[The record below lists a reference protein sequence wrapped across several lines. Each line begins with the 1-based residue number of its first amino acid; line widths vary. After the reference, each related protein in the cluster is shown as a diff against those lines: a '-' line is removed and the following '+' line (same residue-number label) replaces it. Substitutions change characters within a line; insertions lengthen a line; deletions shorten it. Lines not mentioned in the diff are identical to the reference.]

1 VDNNNNAKKFSDQH
15 KTLGDFGMIIKNLSR
30 HSYFQFGQY
39 FILLVSIF
47 ASVNAHA
54 LKCSYQVSNDW
65 GPGFTGS
72 IVISNDG
79 TAPVNGW
86 KVQWQQ
92 NGGTTLSSVW
102 NASYTG
108 SNPYTATD
116 SGWNGA
122 IPVGGSVSFGFQGS
136 GDNSTGTIISCTTGT
151 TTSSNSVSSSR
162 SSSLSSLVSSSRSS
176 SSAVSSSRSSSL
188 SRSSSSISSQALS
201 ALTIQENTT
210 GFCRVDGT
218 VDNNNTGFTG
228 AGFANTT
235 NATATQVVWNVNA
248 SVSGVYSL
256 EIRFA
261 NGGTTARS
269 GQLSI
274 NNGANGTYNLTLPAT
289 GSWTTW
295 QSETVSV
302 VMTQGE
308 NQLVLT
314 ATSSGGLA
322 NIDYVKLT
330 GNGLTAHS
338 CMVAT
343 SGRVFL
349 AGDSIVQTYTNT
361 SSTTDQAGWGQMLS
375 EQYNA
380 NVTIFNHA
388 IGGRTS
394 RRFIEEGRLDAI
406 WAAAKSGDYLLVQF
420 GTNDAHTTAT
430 YTINGQTIPYYLNPQ
445 TDFKT
450 YLKQYIDGA
459 RSRGITI
466 GLVTPTPR
474 NSAYCTGGNGTGS
487 WAQAMR
493 ELAAAEGVAL
503 IDLNQK
509 TVNYLKAICPAPTPE
524 NFFFVRADGTVDGT
538 HFQENGARILS
549 RFVADGV
556 GEAGM
561 ALKVFRK

>member
-1 VDNNNNAKKFSDQH
+1 MKTFKNVVEKSNNKPGGEIPMTIPKFSR
-15 KTLGDFGMIIKNLSR
+15 MIKSR
-30 HSYFQFGQY
+30 ISLVFMFLAA
-39 FILLVSIF
+39 LLF
-47 ASVNAHA
+47 SVNAFA
-54 LKCSYQVSNDW
+54 IKCSYQVTNDW
-65 GPGFTGS
+65 GAGFTGS
-72 IVISNDG
+72 IVITNDG
-79 TAPVNGW
+79 TTPVNGW
-86 KVQWQQ
+86 QVQWQQ
-92 NGGTTLSSVW
+92 NGGTTLSSIW
-102 NASYTG
+102 NASYSG
-108 SNPYTATD
+108 SNPYIATD
-116 SGWNGA
+116 SGWNGN
-122 IPVGGSVSFGFQGS
+122 IPVGASVSFGFQGN
-136 GDNSTGTIISCTTGT
+136 GDNSTATILSCTTGT
-151 TTSSNSVSSSR
+151 TNSSVSVSSSR
-162 SSSLSSLVSSSRSS
+162 SSSQSSSRSS
-176 SSAVSSSRSSSL
+176 SSLSSSRSSSIAQ
-188 SRSSSSISSQALS
+188 SSSINSSFGLPNV
-201 ALTIQENTT
+201 TIQENAG
-210 GFCRVDGT
+210 GFCRIDGT
-218 VDNNNTGFTG
+218 VDSNNAGYTGT
-228 AGFANTT
+228 GFANTT
-235 NATATQVVWNVNA
+235 NASGTQIVWSLNA
-248 SVSGVYSL
+248 NTSGNYQFEV
-256 EIRFA
+256 RFA
-261 NGGTTARS
+261 NGGATARS

-274 NNGANGTYNLTLPAT
+274 NNGANGTYTVNLPGT
-289 GSWTTW
+289 GAWTTW
-295 QSETVSV
+295 QTVSIPV
-302 VMTQGE
+302 VLSQGE
-308 NQLVLT
+308 NQLVLS
-314 ATSSGGLA
+314 ATTSGGLA
-322 NIDYVKLT
+322 NVDYVRVY
-330 GNGLTAHS
+330 GNGLGARACGAAMTA
-338 CMVAT
+338 
-343 SGRVFL
+343 RLFL

-361 SSTTDQAGWGQMLS
+361 SSTTDQAGWGQMLA

-394 RRFIEEGRLDAI
+394 RRFIDEGRLDAI

-450 YLKQYIDGA
+450 YLKLYIDGA

-561 ALKVFRK
+561 ALKGFRK